1 MSRVHFAQKDVL
13 ILTRYLNLQISLFCL
28 SKKPK
33 ETNAKIVFI
42 YVRGSWAAG
51 HFGQIHYQAIDVFSL
66 FCFFLVLQI
75 RFATWRVKVARA
87 AVTLISL
94 ATTSDES

>member
-51 HFGQIHYQAIDVFSL
+51 HFGQIHYQAIDVFFSL
-66 FCFFLVLQI
+66 LFFSRTADTI
-75 RFATWRVKVARA
+75 RHMAREGR
-87 AVTLISL
+87 SCRRN
-94 ATTSDES
+94 SDFFGDYIG